1 MREFLEEAE
10 AHRKDGYRAAQSHA
24 RQQAPR
30 RFYTDVAVGE
40 GDDGFAVLLD
50 GKAVRTPGLKPIRLA
65 QRAVAEAIAEEW
77 RAQRDTIEFAEMP
90 LVRLVNSGIEAGDGR
105 GDDFRA
111 EVVKY
116 CGSDLL
122 LYRADS
128 PRELVAAQQAAWDP
142 ILVALARHFDVKF
155 QPVIGIVH
163 LAQPART
170 LARLDAALAGENLL
184 RLTAMASLVSLTG
197 SGLVTIA
204 LATGLVTPDD
214 AWAAAH
220 VDEDHN
226 IRLWGEDAEASQRRA
241 FRRREFDAAVRLL
254 QLGDSR

>member
-24 RQQAPR
+24 RQQAPK
-30 RFYTDVAVGE
+30 RFYKDVTIGE
-40 GDDGFAVLLD
+40 DAEGFAVLLD
-50 GKAVRTPGLKPIRLA
+50 GKAVRTPGLKPIRLQ
-65 QRAVAEAIAEEW
+65 QRAIAEAIAEEW
-77 RAQRDTIEFAEMP
+77 RAQKDTIEFAEMP

-111 EVVKY
+111 EVIKY

-128 PRELVAAQQAAWDP
+128 PRELVAAQEAAWDP
-142 ILVALARHFDVKF
+142 ILVALARNFDVVF
-155 QPVIGIVH
+155 QPTIGIVH
-163 LAQPART
+163 VTQPERT
-170 LARLDAALAGENLL
+170 LSRLDAALDGENLL
-184 RLTAMASLVSLTG
+184 RLTAMASLISLTG
-197 SGLVTIA
+197 SGLITIA
-204 LATGLVTPDD
+204 LANNLIAPDA

-220 VDEDHN
+220 IDEDHN

-241 FRRREFDAAVRLL
+241 FRRREFDAAVHLL
-254 QLGDSR
+254 EMA

>member
-10 AHRKDGYRAAQSHA
+10 AHRNDGYRAAQSHA
-24 RQQAPR
+24 RQQSPK
-30 RFYTDVAVGE
+30 RFYKDVTIGE
-40 GDDGFAVLLD
+40 DAEGFAILLD
-50 GKAVRTPGLKPIRLA
+50 GKAVRTPGLKPIRLQ
-65 QRAVAEAIAEEW
+65 QRAIAEAIADEW
-77 RAQRDTIEFAEMP
+77 RAQQETIEFADMP
-90 LVRLVNSGIEAGDGR
+90 LARLVNSGIEAGDGR

-111 EVVKY
+111 EVIKY

-128 PRELVAAQQAAWDP
+128 PRELVAAQDAAWDP
-142 ILVALARHFDVKF
+142 ILVALARHFDVVF
-155 QPVIGIVH
+155 QPTIGIVH
-163 LAQPART
+163 VAQPERT
-170 LARLDAALAGENLL
+170 LARLDTALDGENLL
-184 RLTAMASLVSLTG
+184 RLTAMASLISLTG
-197 SGLVTIA
+197 SGLITIA
-204 LATGLVTPDD
+204 LANGLVAPDA

-254 QLGDSR
+254 ALA

>member
-24 RQQAPR
+24 RQQAPK
-30 RFYTDVAVGE
+30 RFYKDVTLGE
-40 GDDGFAVLLD
+40 DAEGFAVLLD
-50 GKAVRTPGLKPIRLA
+50 GKAVRTPGLKPIRLQ
-65 QRAVAEAIAEEW
+65 QRAIAEAIAEEW
-77 RAQRDTIEFAEMP
+77 RAQKDTIEFAEMP

-111 EVVKY
+111 EVIKY

-128 PRELVAAQQAAWDP
+128 PRELVAAQEAAWDP
-142 ILVALARHFDVKF
+142 ILVALARHFDVVF
-155 QPVIGIVH
+155 QPTIGIVH
-163 LAQPART
+163 VTQPERT
-170 LARLDAALAGENLL
+170 LSRLDAALDGENLL
-184 RLTAMASLVSLTG
+184 RLTAMASLISLTG
-197 SGLVTIA
+197 SGLITIA
-204 LATGLVTPDD
+204 LANNLIAPDA

-220 VDEDHN
+220 IDEDHN

-254 QLGDSR
+254 EMA

>member
-24 RQQAPR
+24 RQQAPK
-30 RFYTDVAVGE
+30 RFYKEVAVGE
-40 GDDGFAVLLD
+40 DAEGFAVLLD
-50 GKAVRTPGLKPIRLA
+50 GKAVRTPGLKPIRLT
-65 QRAVAEAIAEEW
+65 QRAIAEAIAEEW
-77 RAQRDTIEFAEMP
+77 RAQQETIEFADMP

-111 EVVKY
+111 EVIKY
-116 CGSDLL
+116 CGTDLL

-128 PRELVAAQQAAWDP
+128 PRELVAAQDAAWDP
-142 ILVALARHFDVKF
+142 VLVALARHFDVVF
-155 QPVIGIVH
+155 QPTVGIVH
-163 LAQPART
+163 VAQPERT
-170 LARLDAALAGENLL
+170 LSRLDAALDGENLL
-184 RLTAMASLVSLTG
+184 RLTAMASLISLTG
-197 SGLVTIA
+197 SGLITIA
-204 LATGLVTPDD
+204 LANGLVAPDA
-214 AWAAAH
+214 AWSAAH

-254 QLGDSR
+254 ALA

>member
-1 MREFLEEAE
+1 MMRDFLEEAE

-24 RQQAPR
+24 RQQAPK
-30 RFYTDVAVGE
+30 RFYKDVTIGE
-40 GDDGFAVLLD
+40 DAEGFAVLLD
-50 GKAVRTPGLKPIRLA
+50 GKAVRTPGLKPIRLQ
-65 QRAVAEAIAEEW
+65 QRAIAEAIAEEW
-77 RAQRDTIEFAEMP
+77 RAQKDTIEFAEMP

-111 EVVKY
+111 EVIKY

-122 LYRADS
+122 LYRADT
-128 PRELVAAQQAAWDP
+128 PRELVAAQEAAWDP
-142 ILVALARHFDVKF
+142 ILVALARHFDVVF
-155 QPVIGIVH
+155 QPTIGIVH
-163 LAQPART
+163 VTQPERT
-170 LARLDAALAGENLL
+170 LSRLDAALDGENLL
-184 RLTAMASLVSLTG
+184 RLTAMASLISLTG
-197 SGLVTIA
+197 SGLITIA
-204 LATGLVTPDD
+204 LSNNLIAPDA

-254 QLGDSR
+254 ALA

>member
-1 MREFLEEAE
+1 MRDFLEEAE

-24 RQQAPR
+24 RQQAPK
-30 RFYTDVAVGE
+30 RFYKDVTIGE
-40 GDDGFAVLLD
+40 DADGFAVLLD
-50 GKAVRTPGLKPIRLA
+50 GKAVRTPGLKPIRLQ
-65 QRAVAEAIAEEW
+65 QRAIAEALAEEW
-77 RAQRDTIEFAEMP
+77 GAQQDTIEFSDMP
-90 LVRLVNSGIEAGDGR
+90 LVRLVNSGIEAGDER
-105 GDDFRA
+105 GEDFRA

-116 CGSDLL
+116 CGTDLL

-128 PRELVAAQQAAWDP
+128 PRELVAAQDAAWDP
-142 ILVALARHFDVKF
+142 VLISLARHFDVAF
-155 QPVIGIVH
+155 QPTVGIVH
-163 LAQPART
+163 VSQAERT
-170 LARLDAALAGENLL
+170 LTRLAEALADDNLL

-197 SGLVTIA
+197 SGLITIA
-204 LATGLVTPDD
+204 LAKSLVTPDA

-254 QLGDSR
+254 AMA